1 MYLIAIICLI
11 IKKIKEFKNMDDFEK
26 VVNEAITYW
35 VGKDPNP
42 LTGKTF
48 KEIYDLSLE
57 VGVENIK

>member
-1 MYLIAIICLI
+1 
-11 IKKIKEFKNMDDFEK
+11 MDDFEK

-48 KEIYDLSLE
+48 KEIYDLSLK